1 MSTREAFFALIE
13 SAFNRWMRLDPE
25 AMPRLAP
32 LHGKVIRIQVL
43 GLGLELYLVP
53 GPDGMQVYP
62 ELDAPPD
69 CSLSGPPLALARLGK
84 VGGGQDE
91 LFAGRVRIDGD
102 TEVGHRF
109 GDILGQVD
117 IDWAEQLSGL
127 MGDIPAQA
135 ASDRLKSTGGWLREA
150 GDTLYENLG
159 DYLQE
164 EARLCPS
171 RAEAEDFFEAVDALR
186 DDLARLEARI
196 QRLLTRRE
204 PSTP

>member
-13 SAFNRWMRLDPE
+13 TAFNHWMLLDPE
-25 AMPRLAP
+25 AMPKLAP

-43 GLGLELYLVP
+43 GVGLELYLVP
-53 GPDGMQVYP
+53 GPDGMHVYP

-91 LFAGRVRIDGD
+91 LFAGRVRIEGD

-109 GDILGQVD
+109 GDILGGVD

-135 ASDRLKSTGGWLREA
+135 ASDRLKATGGWLREA
-150 GDTLYENLG
+150 GDTLYANLG

-171 RAEAEDFFEAVDALR
+171 RAEVEDFFAGVDALR

-196 QRLLTRRE
+196 QRLLARGE